1 MFFDVFNESVV
12 PPLLEFLMGERNIRT
27 WSACILSDV
36 SRFKVKTH
44 FCNAI
49 GAHVKGSCVPFLS
62 RYLVHC
68 LQADL
73 NNYMPAFLD
82 DPEEH
87 NPQRPK
93 IGVYI
98 VLPSL

>member
-1 MFFDVFNESVV
+1 MNV
-12 PPLLEFLMGERNIRT
+12 
-27 WSACILSDV
+27 WC
-36 SRFKVKTH
+36 
-44 FCNAI
+44 
-49 GAHVKGSCVPFLS
+49 

-73 NNYMPAFLD
+73 KNYMPAFLD

-93 IGVYI
+93 IGKVEKH
-98 VLPSL
+98 LDM

>member
-1 MFFDVFNESVV
+1 MC
-12 PPLLEFLMGERNIRT
+12 G
-27 WSACILSDV
+27 C
-36 SRFKVKTH
+36 
-44 FCNAI
+44 
-49 GAHVKGSCVPFLS
+49 

-93 IGVYI
+93 IGNIQTLNTCSVQ
-98 VLPSL
+98 VTF

>member
-1 MFFDVFNESVV
+1 MTLQQAV
-12 PPLLEFLMGERNIRT
+12 L
-27 WSACILSDV
+27 C
-36 SRFKVKTH
+36 
-44 FCNAI
+44 C
-49 GAHVKGSCVPFLS
+49 C

-93 IGVYI
+93 IGNVQTHNHRKQPRLLMTNSNNSELI
-98 VLPSL
+98 

>member
-1 MFFDVFNESVV
+1 MY
-12 PPLLEFLMGERNIRT
+12 L
-27 WSACILSDV
+27 C
-36 SRFKVKTH
+36 
-44 FCNAI
+44 
-49 GAHVKGSCVPFLS
+49 

-93 IGVYI
+93 IGKTQTQGAIFMDLILCLNQNKTPDDLFYLSFVH
-98 VLPSL
+98 

>member
-1 MFFDVFNESVV
+1 MLKTFLPNHGSSCTIRYKRDLTDGCWCSKLNCSLMEKPVVFNQ
-12 PPLLEFLMGERNIRT
+12 
-27 WSACILSDV
+27 LS
-36 SRFKVKTH
+36 
-44 FCNAI
+44 C
-49 GAHVKGSCVPFLS
+49 GC

-93 IGVYI
+93 IGNI
-98 VLPSL
+98 HT

>member
-1 MFFDVFNESVV
+1 MYFMRS
-12 PPLLEFLMGERNIRT
+12 
-27 WSACILSDV
+27 
-36 SRFKVKTH
+36 KVKAH

-49 GAHVKGSCVPFLS
+49 TVCAHVKSVVSFPS

-93 IGVYI
+93 IGGLNNPSA
-98 VLPSL
+98 LPWLLLAHLLLFNITSSCLLPPQFNGA

>member
-1 MFFDVFNESVV
+1 MRSS
-12 PPLLEFLMGERNIRT
+12 ERRV
-27 WSACILSDV
+27 LR
-36 SRFKVKTH
+36 SR
-44 FCNAI
+44 
-49 GAHVKGSCVPFLS
+49 

-73 NNYMPAFLD
+73 NNYMVAFLD

-93 IGVYI
+93 IGNGLNFICILFFLLCQLLFIIFNY
-98 VLPSL
+98 L

>member
-1 MFFDVFNESVV
+1 MC
-12 PPLLEFLMGERNIRT
+12 G
-27 WSACILSDV
+27 C
-36 SRFKVKTH
+36 
-44 FCNAI
+44 
-49 GAHVKGSCVPFLS
+49 

-93 IGVYI
+93 IGEIHVDYI
-98 VLPSL
+98 LSSASRGLRYGRTS

>member
-1 MFFDVFNESVV
+1 MQ
-12 PPLLEFLMGERNIRT
+12 
-27 WSACILSDV
+27 C
-36 SRFKVKTH
+36 
-44 FCNAI
+44 
-49 GAHVKGSCVPFLS
+49 AHVKCYDVWFLC

-93 IGVYI
+93 IGTMLTRSGSYWSCMLI
-98 VLPSL
+98 PWT

>member
-1 MFFDVFNESVV
+1 MFEKLKATYS
-12 PPLLEFLMGERNIRT
+12 
-27 WSACILSDV
+27 S
-36 SRFKVKTH
+36 FKVNFSIKCGDISD
-44 FCNAI
+44 FCVVNDLCFF
-49 GAHVKGSCVPFLS
+49 V

-93 IGVYI
+93 IGNFKEK
-98 VLPSL
+98 LK